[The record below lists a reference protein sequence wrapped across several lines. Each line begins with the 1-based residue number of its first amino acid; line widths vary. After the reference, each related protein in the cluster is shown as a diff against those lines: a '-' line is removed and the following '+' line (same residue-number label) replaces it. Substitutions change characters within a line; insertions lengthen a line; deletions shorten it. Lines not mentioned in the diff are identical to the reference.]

1 MYRVA
6 HGRPLL
12 ASRELTTEIVLL
24 LSIVGVA
31 VVLFTFE
38 WVPVDVTAIGVM
50 MALVLTRILPPETA
64 FAGFG
69 SETVLMILGLLI
81 MTAALLRTGVVDMA
95 GRAILRRA
103 GSDPNRLL
111 VLVTVSVAAL
121 SALISNTAAAA
132 FFLPIVMGLAIKTG
146 SSPSRFLLPMAF
158 AAILMSPVT
167 LISTSSNIV
176 VSGLMTRYGLEPIGM
191 VEMSPVGIPIAI
203 VGIVYLLTIGRR
215 LIPVRAAGKEL
226 ADQFGLGPYL
236 SEVVVQQ
243 DSRLA
248 GKTLDESGFGRD
260 LNLTVLGVIREGE
273 SPILPRADTRL
284 REGDILIVEGD
295 REEILKIK
303 ETAGLDIRPDVEL
316 PVAGEEEEGFV
327 LAEAILTPGSPL
339 IGRTL
344 RTYQLR
350 ERHGVQAL
358 AIHRHGVSLR
368 SKLSRVRLRLGDAL
382 LLQGT
387 QARLMALE
395 DRNVLRVIG
404 VETEERPRVRHA
416 WLAIGIF
423 AAAIAAATLELVPL
437 AVAFMTG
444 ALLMFVTRCLTPEEA
459 YRDIDWK
466 VLILIGSMLALGA
479 AMEET
484 GAAAFLAGR
493 IVEIAGAYDP
503 VWLLTGFFV
512 LTVLLTQPMSNQAAA
527 IVVVPLAIQTAL
539 AASLDPRP
547 FAMMV
552 AVAASVSYL
561 TPLEPACLMV
571 YGPGRY
577 RFADFLKV
585 GAPLTVAIYLI
596 AILLVP
602 RVWPLGN

>member
-1 MYRVA
+1 V
-6 HGRPLL
+6 
-12 ASRELTTEIVLL
+12 TTEIFLL
-24 LSIVGVA
+24 LTIVGIA

-38 WVPVDVTAIGVM
+38 WVPVDVTGLGVM
-50 MALVLTRILPPETA
+50 IALALTGLLPPEMA

-111 VLVTVSVAAL
+111 VLVTVSVAML
-121 SALISNTAAAA
+121 SAFISNTASAA
-132 FFLPIVMGLAIKTG
+132 FFLPIVMGLALKTG

-191 VEMSPVGIPIAI
+191 LEMTPVGIPIAI

-236 SEVVVQQ
+236 SEVVVQP
-243 DSRLA
+243 DSKLV

-260 LNLTVLGVIREGE
+260 LHLTVLGVVREGE

-284 REGDILIVEGD
+284 RESDVLIVEGD

-303 ETAGLDIRPDVEL
+303 ETAGLDIRPEVEFGF
-316 PVAGEEEEGFV
+316 AGEEEEGFV

-344 RTYQLR
+344 KSFQLR

-382 LLQGT
+382 LLQGS
-387 QARLMALE
+387 QSKLVALE

-404 VETEERPRVRHA
+404 VETEERPRVKHA
-416 WLAIGIF
+416 WLAVGIF
-423 AAAIAAATLELVPL
+423 MAAIAAATLELVPL

-444 ALLMFVTRCLTPEEA
+444 AFLTFVTRCLTPEEA

-466 VLILIGSMLALGA
+466 VLILIGSMLALGT

-484 GAAAFLAGR
+484 GTAALLASR
-493 IVEIAGAYDP
+493 IVDFAGSYDP

-527 IVVVPLAIQTAL
+527 IVVIPLAIQTAF
-539 AASLDPRP
+539 AANLDPRP

-561 TPLEPACLMV
+561 TPLEPACLIV

-585 GAPLTVAIYLI
+585 GAPLTLAIYLI

>member
-1 MYRVA
+1 V
-6 HGRPLL
+6 
-12 ASRELTTEIVLL
+12 TTEIVLL
-24 LSIVGVA
+24 LAIVGIA

-38 WVPVDVTAIGVM
+38 WIPVDVTGLGIMIALALTGV
-50 MALVLTRILPPETA
+50 LPPELA

-111 VLVTVSVAAL
+111 VLVTISVAGL

-132 FFLPIVMGLAIKTG
+132 FFLPIVMGLALKTN

-191 VEMSPVGIPIAI
+191 LEMSPVGIPIAV
-203 VGIVYLLTIGRR
+203 VGIVYLLTIGKR
-215 LIPVRAAGKEL
+215 LIPIRAAGKQL
-226 ADQFGLGPYL
+226 AEQFGLGPYL
-236 SEVVVQQ
+236 SEVVVQA
-243 DSRLA
+243 DSKLI

-260 LNLTVLGVIREGE
+260 LHLTVLGVVREGE
-273 SPILPRADTRL
+273 TPILPRADTRL
-284 REGDILIVEGD
+284 READVLIVEGD

-303 ETAGLDIRPDVEL
+303 ETAGLDIRPEVEL
-316 PVAGEEEEGFV
+316 AFTGEDEEGFV

-344 RTYQLR
+344 KTYQLR

-382 LLQGT
+382 LLQGS
-387 QARLMALE
+387 QSNLMALE

-404 VETEERPRVRHA
+404 VETEKRPRVKYA
-416 WLAIGIF
+416 WLAVAIF

-444 ALLMFVTRCLTPEEA
+444 AFLTFVTRCLTPEEA

-466 VLILIGSMLALGA
+466 VLILIGSMLALGT

-484 GAAAFLAGR
+484 GTAALLASE
-493 IVEIAGAYDP
+493 IVDFAGGYDP
-503 VWLLTGFFV
+503 AWLLTGFFV

-527 IVVVPLAIQTAL
+527 IVVVPLAIQTAF

-577 RFADFLKV
+577 RFVDFLKV
-585 GAPLTVAIYLI
+585 GAPLTVAIYVI